1 MSDKTI
7 MNWSFYNPVAV
18 RAGVDVFRDLKK
30 WIPAGKTLLVT
41 DAIFTKIGRAEMIAE
56 MLGRD
61 NLVLFD
67 AGKSNPELDDI
78 DKACRDF
85 RDGDF
90 SAVIAMGGGS
100 VIDVAKVLSVMLDG
114 EGGVTLDEIFRKGKK
129 HDMNSR
135 LFLAAIPTTAGT
147 GSEVTPFATVW
158 DSASGK
164 KFSFA
169 SEVMFPSI
177 ALLDPSLTLS
187 LPEDVTLYT
196 ALDAISHA
204 LESLW
209 NRNTNPVS
217 ESFAMHSL
225 KMVRGALPLVL
236 KRPDDIMIRARM
248 QWASMLA
255 GLCISQTKT
264 AIAHSISYPLTLKL
278 NMPHGLSCGFTLG
291 ALIDVFLDTGPVD
304 DGIRKLLLDIKELLD
319 GLNLKKR
326 VLEFGTLDTI
336 VSLIPEMY
344 SPERADNYFHEVNE
358 KFMLGVIHNALG

>member
-1 MSDKTI
+1 MSDKSVK
-7 MNWSFYNPVAV
+7 NWSFYNPVTV
-18 RAGVDVFRDLKK
+18 RAGVGIFNDLKK
-30 WIPAGKTLLVT
+30 WVPAGKTLLVT
-41 DAIFTKIGRAEMIAE
+41 DAIFTKIGRTEMIAD

-61 NLVLFD
+61 NLALYD
-67 AGKSNPELDDI
+67 AVQSNPELDDI
-78 DKACRDF
+78 DEACRAF

-90 SAVIAMGGGS
+90 SAVIALGGGS
-100 VIDVAKVLSVMLDG
+100 VIDVAKVLSVMLAG
-114 EGGVTLDEIFRKGKK
+114 KGSVTLDEIFRKGKK

-135 LFLAAIPTTAGT
+135 LFLAAISTTAGT

-169 SEVMFPSI
+169 SEVLFPSI

-187 LPEDVTLYT
+187 LPEEVTLYT

-209 NRNTNPVS
+209 NRNSNPVS
-217 ESFAMHSL
+217 ESFAMQSL
-225 KMVRGALPLVL
+225 KLVRGALPLVL
-236 KRPDDIMIRARM
+236 KHPDDIVNRARL

-255 GLCISQTKT
+255 GLCISQTRT
-264 AIAHSISYPLTLKL
+264 AIAHSISYPLTLTLK
-278 NMPHGLSCGFTLG
+278 MPHGLSCGFTLA
-291 ALIDVFLDTGPVD
+291 ALIDVFLDTGPLD
-304 DGIRKLLLDIKELLD
+304 DGIRKLLLDIQELLA

-326 VLEFGTLDTI
+326 ALEYGTLDEI

-344 SPERADNYFHEVNE
+344 SPERADNYIHAVNE